1 MRPILLTNARIIDGD
16 SADCPD
22 GMQVLIKQGQIRD
35 VSSRPVKAL
44 NAHVIDVGGRT
55 LMRGLIDAHM
65 HAYGC
70 DVNVQKIEFA
80 GDAYRCRTDARLR
93 AGLRVDDRQRRRRRR
108 FQSLARHRGRPDPRS
123 ALLSGEMLSMT
134 GSHGDLRTMAEAH
147 HEYCRC
153 AASNSL
159 CVSVDG
165 VDEHKAAREQL
176 RCGVS
181 MHRLADS
188 SAPPADTASKRS
200 SPRSAP

>member
-80 GDAYRCRTDARLR
+80 GDACR
-93 AGLRVDDRQRRRRRR
+93 
-108 FQSLARHRGRPDPRS
+108 
-123 ALLSGEMLSMT
+123 
-134 GSHGDLRTMAEAH
+134 
-147 HEYCRC
+147 
-153 AASNSL
+153 AAY
-159 CVSVDG
+159 
-165 VDEHKAAREQL
+165 AARML
-176 RCGVS
+176 RFALDCGFTTVRDVGGGDFS
-181 MHRLADS
+181 LWRAMEDGLIR
-188 SAPPADTASKRS
+188 APPFFRARC
-200 SPRSAP
+200 SP